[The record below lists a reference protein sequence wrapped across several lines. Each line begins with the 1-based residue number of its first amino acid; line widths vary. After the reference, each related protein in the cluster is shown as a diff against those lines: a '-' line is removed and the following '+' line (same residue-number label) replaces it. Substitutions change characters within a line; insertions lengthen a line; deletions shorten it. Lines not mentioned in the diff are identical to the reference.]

1 MVKKLKWLVIL
12 IDCLIGALILSGLFV
27 LFEDA
32 LGKPSSFERSLVL
45 GVLVGFLNAYSGF
58 WADELSKPRFYC
70 DREIVPW
77 GPITTIVFCAF
88 MINSLAYIGVTAGL
102 SSMESVLV
110 GMLGLFAIV
119 KLRNGALLKLRGHYG
134 H

>member
-12 IDCLIGALILSGLFV
+12 IDCLVGALILSGLFV

-58 WADELSKPRFYC
+58 WA
-70 DREIVPW
+70 REIVPW

-119 KLRNGALLKLRGHYG
+119 KLRNGALLKLRRHYG